1 MDDYL
6 SKIKEGILNALFPK
20 FCVGCNKEGQYICE
34 DCKVFLGEASLI
46 CPVCEKSSFTGQKH
60 FHYSARYG
68 LDGLVG
74 VWEYEG
80 ITRAALNEIKHKHI
94 FDTISEFVENAF
106 EVMKK
111 DVLRFQPFLSFLCS
125 EDTYIVYVPMFLKKE
140 KRRGFNQAKLIAET
154 IGKITEKE
162 IISLLMK
169 IKDTSLQTD
178 LNKEERFKN
187 VKESFDIL
195 PDLSFI
201 PRNLA
206 LVDDVWITGATMK
219 ECYKVLKKAGVQNI
233 WGFTLFRTV

>member
-1 MDDYL
+1 MKL
-6 SKIKEGILNALFPK
+6 EKIKEVVVDALFPK
-20 FCVGCNKEGQYICE
+20 FCIGCNKEGQYVCE
-34 DCKVFLGEASLI
+34 DCKVFLGEASFI

-60 FHYSARYG
+60 FHCSSRYG

-80 ITRAALNEIKHKHI
+80 ITRAALNEIKYKYI

-111 DVLRFQPFLSFLCS
+111 DVLRFQSFLSFLHS
-125 EDTYIVYVPMFLKKE
+125 EDTYIGYVPMFLKKE
-140 KRRGFNQAKLIAET
+140 KRIGFNQAKLIAET
-154 IGKITEKE
+154 IGKVTEKE

-169 IKDTSLQTD
+169 IKDTPSQAD
-178 LNKEERFKN
+178 LNKEERIKN
-187 VKESFDIL
+187 VKDSFNML

-201 PRNLA
+201 PRNLI
-206 LVDDVWITGATMK
+206 LVNDVWITGTIMK
-219 ECYKVLKKAGVQNI
+219 ECSKVFKKAGVQNI